1 MLIIIVTPFQ
11 ERASAFPKTAL
22 VFSKKALVF
31 SETALVFSEKAL
43 VFSEKACVF
52 PGEPSGA
59 APYPTLRPCAHIAI
73 LHIAFTF
80 SEAERKKIVK
90 ISYI

>member
-11 ERASAFPKTAL
+11 ERASAFPK
-22 VFSKKALVF
+22 KALVF
-31 SETALVFSEKAL
+31 PKTALVFSEKAL

-59 APYPTLRPCAHIAI
+59 APYPTLRPCAYIAI

-80 SEAERKKIVK
+80 SEAGRKKIVK